1 MQQVQYRCL
10 ESIEYNVTSIK
21 NYFKDMSHYTRNKF
35 LLVEERLKIYKRK
48 TQKQEHL
55 IKLETDIKR
64 KELKLLDLKLNAAS

>member
-35 LLVEERLKIYKRK
+35 LLVEERLKIYKRE

>member
-10 ESIEYNVTSIK
+10 ESTEYNVTSIK